1 MDEALV
7 AQLEAAKAEAVEAE
21 DYGRAKELKGL
32 IDSAKAG
39 EKVEVPPPA
48 AAPAAAAAVEEVAV
62 AEEEEEDV
70 EDWLSLTAPPKREKK
85 DKKAKKNKKGKQ
97 KQGDMAFLD
106 DIPKPEEDEEAAV
119 EAVAAPAKKKKAVV
133 EEEAEEE
140 ADEDDWRSFAA
151 GAGVAE
157 EEDLKEGGEALESK
171 VRRERPAARVQIA
184 ESSQPGM
191 VSMRLDKVSVYF
203 KNQEVLKDATWEVR
217 TGDRIGLVGAN
228 GCGKSTQVRMMAGE
242 IEATSGDIIKSSKD
256 LRTAFLKQE
265 FRFVRELIPPCTHT
279 HIRTRTYYT
288 FIVSSSTTSPPPPTT
303 TTHRYATAHLIT
315 PPHHHHPTDHP

>member
-1 MDEALV
+1 M

-48 AAPAAAAAVEEVAV
+48 AAAAAVEEVAV
-62 AEEEEEDV
+62 AEEEEEEDV

-119 EAVAAPAKKKKAVV
+119 EAVAAPAKKKQAVV

-157 EEDLKEGGEALESK
+157 EEELKEGGEALESK

-265 FRFVRELIPPCTHT
+265 FRFVRELIPPYTHT
-279 HIRTRTYYT
+279 HIRTHTYLYCL
-288 FIVSSSTTSPPPPTT
+288 STTSPPPPTT

-315 PPHHHHPTDHP
+315 PPHHHPPLIQRGSRGGS